1 MQNLRTRDIHLPIL
15 ILLLLFGTIP
25 FRGQQKDVAKEFDVD
40 STLYA
45 YYQRCKNELQ
55 SPAVLSMADTL
66 FRMAEEKHDQRM
78 QAVAL
83 STKVDY
89 LFYNNKD
96 ADSLV
101 DYVNRV
107 KEFAM
112 QTQQPKYYFFIW
124 SQRLITYYTRQRQ
137 YNIALYETEK
147 MMKEATQ
154 QQYMPGMADAY
165 VSLSNIYGQKGMYDL
180 AAQYKEKQIEINKQ
194 EPDKSY
200 NLARNY
206 FQLATY
212 YYYLQNPD
220 RMREI
225 LDEAQGLIKT
235 SSQQFQYYLKEA
247 QYYNFVKNHK
257 KEWEFLQMAGRFRKS
272 NKEVWKESSEY
283 YMSMRRYY
291 GDQGQYHRALVYQ
304 DSLDLF
310 FNQRKANYYTGLLN
324 RAKLLRKVGNCEKA
338 ASYYERYINQLDSIN
353 RVNED
358 ITTGEFAAMLDVERL
373 NNEKNELTHTMHRTD
388 MKNKRYTILGLSILL
403 ILLLVFFYREHQM
416 NKRLKAS
423 QQELSEKNQE
433 LKEYG
438 QQLAKA
444 KNVAEKA
451 STMKSEFIQ
460 NMSHEIRTPLN
471 SIVGFSQI
479 ISSMYSEQN
488 ETKEFAQIIEQNSN
502 HLLHLIN
509 DVLDLSNLDSDV
521 EIPTDTPTD
530 ASALCHEALLGLH
543 TSGKEISLRVAFEA
557 DEFVF
562 LSNPTRLALILSHLL
577 ANAYKFTDKGEI
589 LLGWQRNNTQTHI
602 LFSVTDTGIGIPAD
616 KHEQVFERFS
626 KLDNFVPGTGLGLSI
641 CRLSAEKMGGR
652 LEVDATYRQGAR
664 FVLTLPLKQP
674 AEDNGMTQ
682 SNKQV

>member
-1 MQNLRTRDIHLPIL
+1 ML

-25 FRGQQKDVAKEFDVD
+25 LRSQQKDVAKEFDVD

-45 YYQRCKNELQ
+45 YYQRCKNELR
-55 SPAVLSMADTL
+55 SPTVLSMADTL
-66 FRMAEEKHDQRM
+66 FRMAGEKHDQRM

-107 KEFAM
+107 KAFAM
-112 QTQQPKYYFFIW
+112 QTRQPKYYFFIW
-124 SQRLITYYTRQRQ
+124 SQRLITYYTRQRK

-212 YYYLQNPD
+212 YCNLKQPE
-220 RMREI
+220 RTRQI
-225 LDEAQGLIKT
+225 LNEAQELIKT
-235 SSQQFQYYLKEA
+235 PSQQFQYYLREA
-247 QYYNFVKNHK
+247 QYYNFIKDYK
-257 KEWEFLQMAGRFRKS
+257 KEREFLLMAQQFRKS
-272 NKEVWKESSEY
+272 HKEVWKESSEFH
-283 YMSMRRYY
+283 MAMRRYY
-291 GDQGQYHRALVYQ
+291 EEQGQYRQALVYQ

-310 FNQRKANYYTGLLN
+310 YNQRKANYYTGLLN
-324 RAKLLRKVGNCEKA
+324 RARLLRKVGNSEEA

-388 MKNKRYTILGLSILL
+388 MRNKRYTIVGLCILL
-403 ILLLVFFYREHQM
+403 VLLLVIFHREHQM

-423 QQELSEKNQE
+423 QRELSAKNQE

-438 QQLAKA
+438 RQLTQAKS
-444 KNVAEKA
+444 VAEKA
-451 STMKSEFIQ
+451 SAMKTEFIQ

-479 ISSMYSEQN
+479 ISSMYSQQS
-488 ETKEFAQIIEQNSN
+488 ETQEFAQIIEQNSD
-502 HLLHLIN
+502 HLLHLID
-509 DVLDLSNLDSDV
+509 DVLDLSSLDSDV

-543 TSGKEISLRVAFEA
+543 TSGKKISLRVAFEA

-589 LLGWQRNNTQTHI
+589 LLGWQRDDTQTHI
-602 LFSVTDTGIGIPAD
+602 LFSVADTGIGIPVD

-652 LEVDATYRQGAR
+652 LEVDTTYCQGAR
-664 FVLTLPLKQP
+664 FVLTLPLKLP
-674 AEDNGMTQ
+674 TKDEA
-682 SNKQV
+682 

>member
-1 MQNLRTRDIHLPIL
+1 ML

-25 FRGQQKDVAKEFDVD
+25 LRGQQKDVAKEFDVD

-45 YYQRCKNELQ
+45 YYQRCKNELR

-66 FRMAEEKHDQRM
+66 FRMAGEKHDQRM

-107 KEFAM
+107 KEFAL

-124 SQRLITYYTRQRQ
+124 SQRLITYYTRQRR

-147 MMKEATQ
+147 MMKEATK

-212 YYYLQNPD
+212 YCNLKQPE
-220 RMREI
+220 RTRQI

-235 SSQQFQYYLKEA
+235 PSQQFQYYLREA
-247 QYYNFVKNHK
+247 QYYNFIKDYK
-257 KEWEFLQMAGRFRKS
+257 KEREFLLMAQQFRKS
-272 NKEVWKESSEY
+272 HKEVWKESSEFH
-283 YMSMRRYY
+283 MAMRRYY
-291 GDQGQYHRALVYQ
+291 EEQGQYRQALVYQ

-310 FNQRKANYYTGLLN
+310 YNQRKANYYTGLLN
-324 RAKLLRKVGNCEKA
+324 RARLLRKVGNSEEA

-388 MKNKRYTILGLSILL
+388 MRNKRYTIVGLCILL
-403 ILLLVFFYREHQM
+403 VLLLVFFYREHQM

-423 QQELSEKNQE
+423 QRELSAKNQE

-438 QQLAKA
+438 RQLAQA
-444 KNVAEKA
+444 KSVAEKA
-451 STMKSEFIQ
+451 SAMKTEFIQ

-479 ISSMYSEQN
+479 ISSMYSQQS
-488 ETKEFAQIIEQNSN
+488 ETQEFAQIIEQNSD
-502 HLLHLIN
+502 HLLHLID
-509 DVLDLSNLDSDV
+509 DVLDLSSLDSDV

-543 TSGKEISLRVAFEA
+543 TSGKEISLRVACEA

-589 LLGWQRNNTQTHI
+589 LLSWQRDDTQTHI
-602 LFSVTDTGIGIPAD
+602 LFSVADTGIGIPTD

-674 AEDNGMTQ
+674 TTNEG
-682 SNKQV
+682 